1 MDGLDGEFVES
12 IARVESGLDFTIFAA
27 LCFCFERIRDISVC
41 VCLRVCAAMCG
52 CMNSG
57 VKNLL

>member
-12 IARVESGLDFTIFAA
+12 IARVESGLEFFAA

-41 VCLRVCAAMCG
+41 VCLRVCVAMWA
-52 CMNSG
+52 CMNSR